1 MAATSTYTVAG
12 MTCEHCVKAVTDEVK
27 ALPGVTH
34 VRVAL
39 DSGTLTV
46 TSEPAVDDDAVR
58 AAVDEAGYE
67 LADA

>member
-1 MAATSTYTVAG
+1 MAATSTYTVVG

-27 ALPGVTH
+27 TLPGVSQ

-39 DSGTLTV
+39 DTGTLTV

-58 AAVDEAGYE
+58 AAVDEAGYQ